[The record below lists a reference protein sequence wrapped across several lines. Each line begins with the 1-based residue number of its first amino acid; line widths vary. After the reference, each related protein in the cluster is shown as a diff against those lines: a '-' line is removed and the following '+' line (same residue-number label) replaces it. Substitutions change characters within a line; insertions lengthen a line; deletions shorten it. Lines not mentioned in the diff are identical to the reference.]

1 MDGLPIHLP
10 THQQRKVDMR
20 IKREKSP
27 AGVGGKRRFT
37 ISAKLTAGFFA
48 VLALTSVLGFTSFQA
63 TGHATD
69 AIEELLDVQIAIQSL
84 ADHSDELFF
93 EAESNRK
100 QYILSYK
107 AVGFEQAH
115 DDFLSV
121 TYEAAETIKVN
132 MAEVEALARTEE
144 NKKLAQEIAVLVEEY
159 VVDVE
164 LMEEGLQEQGTKDVG
179 ANGEMV
185 TAAEAMDE
193 AVFLTHNE
201 HIELLLEQTRVSEK
215 NYLLRGTEEYVTAT
229 EENLTAMETA
239 VRSAGLTPAAAEEI
253 VALSEVYRT
262 SFDKVVEADLKVDEV
277 RAKLAGV
284 IDEVGPKLNTIK
296 ENSQERVLEGRT
308 ALEDV
313 LASQKTQVL
322 VFAVAAIVVGLLV
335 AFTLSRSLS
344 RSARAMV
351 AAANKIAEEDLA
363 SLAKITKAVAGGDL
377 TMQAEMTSTAL
388 VVKSNDEMGDLAT
401 AFNQMIAALGQ
412 TSSSV
417 TLMVSNLRDIV
428 GQASQISSDL
438 GGSSQALPQGA
449 EESARAASEVSTT
462 MESVA
467 RGATDQTQT
476 TERLAMAVEE
486 IVREVTNAAE
496 AVAAA
501 AAASGDAANRAETG
515 QEQISQAV
523 KAMERITNSIT
534 RAAETVADVGTQSA
548 KVSEIVD
555 LIRSIA
561 SQTNLLALNAAIEA
575 ARAGELGRG
584 FAVVASEVKSLAE
597 ESASST
603 EQIASIVGQMQ
614 SSVEQAVSAMNQG
627 KGEVDAGSSVVTGAG
642 QAFTEIVKA
651 VGVIA
656 TRVEGVAASAA
667 RVKVSAQ
674 QIADGVSSLV
684 SVATENSAA
693 TEQVAAASEQAAAT
707 AEEIGATSEE
717 LSRSGDE
724 LTKTMG
730 RFRL

>member
-1 MDGLPIHLP
+1 M
-10 THQQRKVDMR
+10 K
-20 IKREKSP
+20 IKR
-27 AGVGGKRRFT
+27 AGAATSADGKRRFT
-37 ISAKLTAGFFA
+37 ISTKLTAGFFA

-63 TGHATD
+63 TGNATQS
-69 AIEELLDVQIAIQSL
+69 IEELLDVQIAIQAL

-100 QYILSYK
+100 QYILSYR
-107 AVGFEQAH
+107 ALGFDQAH
-115 DDFLSV
+115 ADFLSV
-121 TYEAAETIKVN
+121 TYEAAEQIKAN
-132 MAEVEALARTEE
+132 MAELQTLARSEE
-144 NKKLAQEIAVLVEEY
+144 NKKLAQEITVLVEEY

-164 LMEEGLQEQGTKDVG
+164 AMEEGLKEQGTKDSG
-179 ANGEMV
+179 ANGDMV

-193 AVFLTHNE
+193 AVFATGNLAV
-201 HIELLLEQTRVSEK
+201 ELALEVTRVSEK
-215 NYLLRGTEEYVTAT
+215 NYLLRGSEEYITGT
-229 EENLTAMETA
+229 EENVNELESL
-239 VRSAGLTPAAAEEI
+239 VRSAGLAPGLSEEI
-253 VALSEVYRT
+253 ISLVEVYRA
-262 SFDKVVEADLKVDEV
+262 SFEKVVEADLKVDEV
-277 RAKLAGV
+277 RSQLAGV

-308 ALEDV
+308 GLEGV

-322 VFAVAAIVVGLLV
+322 IFAIAAIAVGLLV
-335 AFTLSRSLS
+335 AFTLARSIS
-344 RSARAMV
+344 RSARSMV
-351 AAANKIAEEDLA
+351 EAATRIAEEDLA
-363 SLAKITKAVAGGDL
+363 SLAKVTKAVANGDL
-377 TMQAEMTSTAL
+377 TVEVEITSTEL
-388 VVKSNDEMGDLAT
+388 TVKSNDEMGDLAR
-401 AFNQMIAALGQ
+401 AFNQMIAGLGQ
-412 TSSSV
+412 TATAVS
-417 TLMVSNLRDIV
+417 LMVGNLRDIV
-428 GQASQISSDL
+428 GQASQISTDL
-438 GGSSQALPQGA
+438 GGSSQALSQGA

-534 RAAETVADVGTQSA
+534 RAAQTVADVGTQSA

-603 EQIASIVGQMQ
+603 EQIAAIVGQMQ
-614 SSVEQAVSAMNQG
+614 ASVEQAVTAMNQG
-627 KGEVDAGSSVVTGAG
+627 KGDVDAGSTVVTGAG

-656 TRVEGVAASAA
+656 ARVEGVAASAG
-667 RVKVSAQ
+667 RVKISAQ

-684 SVATENSAA
+684 SVATQNSAA

-724 LTKTMG
+724 LTKTMA
-730 RFRL
+730 RFRLS